1 MAIYM
6 GGKEVGTWGG
16 GGGVPGVGC
25 EELTRSSG
33 LGSFNPARMPEQ
45 ISF

>member
-6 GGKEVGTWGG
+6 GGEEVGTL
-16 GGGVPGVGC
+16 GVSGVGG

-33 LGSFNPARMPEQ
+33 LASFNPARMPEQ

>member
-6 GGKEVGTWGG
+6 GGEEVGTWG
-16 GGGVPGVGC
+16 VPGVGG
-25 EELTRSSG
+25 EELTPSSG
-33 LGSFNPARMPEQ
+33 LASFNPARMPEQ

>member
-6 GGKEVGTWGG
+6 VGKEVGTQ
-16 GGGVPGVGC
+16 GVSGVGD

-33 LGSFNPARMPEQ
+33 LASFNPARMPEQ